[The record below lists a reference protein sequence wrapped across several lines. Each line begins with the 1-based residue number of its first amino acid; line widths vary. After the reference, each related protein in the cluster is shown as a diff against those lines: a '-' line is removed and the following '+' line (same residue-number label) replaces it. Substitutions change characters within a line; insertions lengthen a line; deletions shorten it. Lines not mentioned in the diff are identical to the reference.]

1 MSYLVDTD
9 VVANWL
15 KGRQEE
21 VTLLSNFG
29 SEDLTISLITYG
41 EIYDGI
47 YYGRNPQKNERIF
60 QQFLRWVEVLPLNR
74 SIMKQFAQ
82 IRGHLRR
89 SGQLIGDPDLMIAAT
104 ALYHDL
110 TVVTHNFRHF
120 RRVPDLKL
128 YQELSSSTYSGG

>member
-1 MSYLVDTD
+1 MSYLIDTD

-21 VTLLSNFG
+21 VTLLSSFG
-29 SEDLTISLITYG
+29 AEDLAISLITYG

-47 YYGRNPQKNERIF
+47 YYGRNPEANERIF

-74 SIMKQFAQ
+74 SIMKQFAR

-89 SGQLIGDPDLMIAAT
+89 SGPLIGDPDLLIAAT

-110 TVVTHNFRHF
+110 TVVTHNTRHF
-120 RRVPDLKL
+120 SRVPDLKL
-128 YQELSSSTYSGG
+128 YSGSSSPSKSGG

>member
-1 MSYLVDTD
+1 MSYLIDTD

-21 VTLLSNFG
+21 ITLLSSFD
-29 SEDLTISLITYG
+29 SEQLAISLITYG

-47 YYGRNPQKNERIF
+47 YYGRNPQENEQIF

-74 SIMKQFAQ
+74 TIMKQFAR

-89 SGQLIGDPDLMIAAT
+89 SGQQIGDPDLLIAAT

-110 TVVTHNFRHF
+110 TVVTHNTRHF
-120 RRVPDLKL
+120 SRIPDLKL
-128 YQELSSSTYSGG
+128 YQGLSRPTNQG